1 MNGTIIRITA
11 RGMLGG
17 RRLLLLL
24 GMALLLVALA
34 VVVRLF
40 ADPSPAE
47 TAQFLQAVSLSTVMP
62 LFGLIVGT
70 GAIGPEIDDGS
81 IVYLLSKPVPR
92 PAIVLSKLAV
102 AVAAMLLFAVVPTV
116 LAALIMTGAASG
128 VAVAFGLGALGAGA
142 VYCVLFLLLAILT
155 RHAVIIGLVY
165 ALAWESL
172 VGSFVPGARNLSV
185 QQWALSLTDAV
196 SEPGLVS
203 ANVGVGLAIAFAVG
217 TFAAGAWY
225 AGDRLRM
232 LTLTSEE

>member
-1 MNGTIIRITA
+1 MNGTIVRITA

-17 RRLLLLL
+17 RRLILLV
-24 GMALLLVALA
+24 GMALLVVALA
-34 VVVRLF
+34 VVVRLL

-47 TAQFLQAVSLSTVMP
+47 TVQFLQAVSLASVIP

-70 GAIGPEIDDGS
+70 GVIGPDIDDGA

-92 PAIVLSKLAV
+92 ATIVRSKLAV
-102 AVAAMLLFAVVPTV
+102 GVGAMLLFAVVPTAV
-116 LAALIMTGAASG
+116 AALIMAGTSSG
-128 VAVAFGLGALGAGA
+128 ITVAFGLGALVAGA
-142 VYCVLFLLLAILT
+142 VYCVLFLLLAVLT

-196 SEPGLVS
+196 LEPGLMS
-203 ANVGVGLAIAFAVG
+203 AHVGVSLAIILAVA
-217 TFAAGAWY
+217 TFAAGTWFA
-225 AGDRLRM
+225 DVRLRG
-232 LTLTSEE
+232 LVLTSEE